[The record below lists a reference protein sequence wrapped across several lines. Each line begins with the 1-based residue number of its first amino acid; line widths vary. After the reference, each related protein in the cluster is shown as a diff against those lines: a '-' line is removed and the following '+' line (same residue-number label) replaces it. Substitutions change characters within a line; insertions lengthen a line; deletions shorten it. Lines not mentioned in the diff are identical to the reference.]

1 MTSTSSSAE
10 LLGRAKQVLTA
21 GALGRFT
28 IPDEVSVVFESG
40 AGSRLKTVDGD
51 EYIDYLLGSGPVLL
65 GHAHPQVMQAVER
78 QLKKGTTFFFLNEP
92 AIQLAER
99 LVEAVPCGEQ
109 IRYTSTGTEA
119 THLALRG
126 ARAFTG
132 RSKILKFEGSWHGM
146 HDYALWGTVPTEAS
160 DYPHSEP
167 DSAGIPTALG
177 DEVLVAPFNE
187 TSFALELIESHADEL
202 AAVIVEPLQRVLK
215 PAPGFLE
222 ALREITTRLG
232 IVLIFDEIVTGF
244 RIAWGGSQEKY
255 GVVPDVATYGK
266 AMAGAFP
273 LAAIIGRSDIMD
285 VYARQSRPV
294 SDVAWASGTF
304 FGNPISAVAGLTALD
319 VLSGPGIYEGL
330 QHVGSRLRAGIENL
344 GRKHGV
350 PTQALGEDPVFG
362 VRFMENASPK
372 TWVDLLEHDAD
383 FGHRWAVEC
392 IRGGLL
398 LNPNEK
404 WYVSIT
410 HDDDDLDQTFEILD
424 GAFRRALG

>member
-146 HDYALWGTVPTEAS
+146 HDYALGHRANR
-160 DYPHSEP
+160 SERLP
-167 DSAGIPTALG
+167 
-177 DEVLVAPFNE
+177 
-187 TSFALELIESHADEL
+187 
-202 AAVIVEPLQRVLK
+202 
-215 PAPGFLE
+215 
-222 ALREITTRLG
+222 ALRARL
-232 IVLIFDEIVTGF
+232 
-244 RIAWGGSQEKY
+244 
-255 GVVPDVATYGK
+255 
-266 AMAGAFP
+266 
-273 LAAIIGRSDIMD
+273 
-285 VYARQSRPV
+285 SR
-294 SDVAWASGTF
+294 
-304 FGNPISAVAGLTALD
+304 
-319 VLSGPGIYEGL
+319 
-330 QHVGSRLRAGIENL
+330 
-344 GRKHGV
+344 
-350 PTQALGEDPVFG
+350 
-362 VRFMENASPK
+362 
-372 TWVDLLEHDAD
+372 
-383 FGHRWAVEC
+383 
-392 IRGGLL
+392 
-398 LNPNEK
+398 NPNG
-404 WYVSIT
+404 T
-410 HDDDDLDQTFEILD
+410 
-424 GAFRRALG
+424 GR